1 MIRHWRHWALLV
13 VATTGLAGSF
23 AMAQALLARH
33 NWRLDLTPEKQYTLS
48 PHAQKVLQDLDHDV
62 QVVAFVRSDDERNPE
77 ISDLLARAHNVSR
90 RLRYSIVDLNRNPA
104 VARQYGVDNYASVVV
119 ESDGRRR
126 VFANPREDLLV
137 EAILQ
142 VTRPTAKVVYFLS
155 GHGEPNPGDNDRER
169 GYSGA
174 ANTLR
179 REFYDVRPLSLL
191 GEEPV
196 PADAGVV
203 VVAGPRKDLLLA
215 ELTKLAVYV
224 DRGGAL
230 LVLIDPQTP
239 PSVGGFLSR
248 YGVQVRGDVVVDPE
262 NRLFAGDYLTMTV
275 PGLSPRHPVSA
286 ALKSPPLFS
295 QASSVAFGGA
305 PRAGVR
311 GIEFLQS
318 APAAWRTPDRDV
330 LQSGV
335 ATFVKGRDEGGP
347 IPLGVSLLVESETA
361 APPPPV
367 ARFIILGDSDFANN
381 FFLEYLGDKDLLVNS
396 VNWLAGEEELLAARS
411 PQRQPG
417 VAQFF
422 VSARQGR
429 GAFVLGTIV
438 EPALVL
444 AVGMVVV
451 LRRRWRG

>member
-1 MIRHWRHWALLV
+1 
-13 VATTGLAGSF
+13 
-23 AMAQALLARH
+23 MAQALLGRH
-33 NWRLDLTPEKQYTLS
+33 NWRLDLTPQKQYSLS
-48 PHAQKVLQDLDHDV
+48 PHAQKVLRDLDRDV

-77 ISDLLARAHNVSR
+77 ISDLLARAHNVSP
-90 RLRYSIVDLNRNPA
+90 RLRYAIVDVNRNPA

-119 ESDGRRR
+119 ESNGRRR

-142 VTRPTAKVVYFLS
+142 VTRPTAKVVYFLT
-155 GHGEPNPGDNDRER
+155 GHGEASPDDNDRQR
-169 GYSGA
+169 GYSAA

-179 REFYDVRPLSLL
+179 REFYEVRSLSLL
-191 GEEPV
+191 GDEPV

-203 VVAGPRKDLLLA
+203 VVAGPRQDLLPA
-215 ELTKLAVYV
+215 ELTKLGVYV
-224 DRGGAL
+224 DHGGAL
-230 LVLIDPQTP
+230 LMMVDPQTP
-239 PSVGGFLSR
+239 SSLGGFLSR
-248 YGVQVRGDVVVDPE
+248 YGVQTRGDVVVDAE

-305 PRAGVR
+305 PRPGIR
-311 GIEFLQS
+311 GIEFLHS
-318 APAAWRTPDRDV
+318 AAGAWRTPERDV
-330 LQSGV
+330 LQTGV
-335 ATFVKGRDEGGP
+335 ATFVKGRDAGGP
-347 IPLGVSLLVESETA
+347 VPLGVSLLVESDTA
-361 APPPPV
+361 APPAPI
-367 ARFIILGDSDFANN
+367 ARFIILGDADFANN
-381 FFLEYLGDKDLLVNS
+381 FFLEYLGDKDLLVNA
-396 VNWLAGEEELLAARS
+396 VNWLAGEEELLAART

-417 VAQFF
+417 VSQFF

-429 GAFVLGTIV
+429 GAFILGTIV

-444 AVGMVVV
+444 AVGMAVV